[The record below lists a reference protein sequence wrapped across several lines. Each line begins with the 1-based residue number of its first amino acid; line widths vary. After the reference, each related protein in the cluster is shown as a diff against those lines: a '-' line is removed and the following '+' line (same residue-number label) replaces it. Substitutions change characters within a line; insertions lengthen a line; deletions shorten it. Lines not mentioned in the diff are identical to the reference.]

1 MLSSINVIY
10 NFKINR
16 NISRRKQYPSQLSI
30 VNCRKMSFSILPV
43 EVKAKIFNMLS
54 IGSRYNASLVW
65 EGMSDEILRQIP
77 TDEFVRTNI
86 KQGQLK
92 ITNLDDLEMAGVLA
106 STGYLNSVRNLRLTG
121 INVPEFLINIFK
133 DLTNI
138 VTDNLVIGYVN
149 DFNFSVLEKIKCKK
163 LLLDNM
169 KIPAL
174 DLVKNNI
181 SVCGK
186 VQLYRLT
193 GNVNGLLDILTCE
206 HLGMH

>member
-54 IGSRYNASLVW
+54 TGSRYNASLVW

-169 KIPAL
+169 KIPAQ
-174 DLVKNNI
+174 VKTNI
-181 SVCGK
+181 DGIDK
-186 VQLYRLT
+186 VQLYNLT
-193 GNVNGLLDILTCE
+193 GNVNGLLDRVTCE
-206 HLGMH
+206 HLGML

>member
-1 MLSSINVIY
+1 
-10 NFKINR
+10 
-16 NISRRKQYPSQLSI
+16 
-30 VNCRKMSFSILPV
+30 MSFSIFPI

-54 IGSRYNASLVW
+54 IGSRYNASIVW
-65 EGMSDEILRQIP
+65 EEMSDEILRLIP
-77 TDEFVRTNI
+77 PDEFLIKLTNI

-106 STGYLNSVRNLRLTG
+106 STGYLNSVGTLRLSG
-121 INVPEFLINIFK
+121 INVPDFLINTFK
-133 DLTNI
+133 NLTNI

-149 DFNFSVLEKIKCKK
+149 NFNFSVLEKIKCKK